1 MKNIIKRLFTGFK
14 KGYQTPTLP
23 NHILQIQSYLII
35 RMLRFIGGLSFLL
48 LVGKSHLNY
57 PIYVLY
63 SALFFTSIFTIYHF
77 IISYYRIKHIYNIL
91 KSNELDIKNSPIDRL
106 ATLGARALL
115 CFKGVCDTTAQP
127 VGLTLGLMLGV
138 DEIFK
143 AGELEPIFA
152 PLLGGILK
160 NALPESVTKSSTRLI
175 NEQIANITNNNVESL
190 TNESLLERFQ
200 NLNLKGDLT
209 KDEFLEMRQLLID
222 NQDRLKKENDVFKS
236 KILELLDKKVK

>member
-23 NHILQIQSYLII
+23 NHILQIKSYLII

-115 CFKGVCDTTAQP
+115 CFKGV
-127 VGLTLGLMLGV
+127 
-138 DEIFK
+138 
-143 AGELEPIFA
+143 
-152 PLLGGILK
+152 
-160 NALPESVTKSSTRLI
+160 
-175 NEQIANITNNNVESL
+175 
-190 TNESLLERFQ
+190 
-200 NLNLKGDLT
+200 LT